1 MADSGLKVAG
11 DVEKLAGVN
20 VGGVA
25 EAKEIVG
32 AGKDVVGLGKG
43 AMGFGKAMGLGKSA
57 DKEEK
62 EKSKDKTTKERDIAE
77 KGNNNNIISQF
88 FD

>member
-11 DVEKLAGVN
+11 DVEKLTGVN
-20 VGGVA
+20 VRGVA
-25 EAKEIVG
+25 EAKDIVG

-62 EKSKDKTTKERDIAE
+62 EKDGKEEDTKGQTEKGLDIAD
-77 KGNNNNIISQF
+77 KGRFTI
-88 FD
+88 